1 MLWDTKHH
9 GRPASRTCAG
19 IRDGGGR
26 GLALAAV
33 HVKERHMPS
42 TFDPYALRWQAGA
55 GPIAT
60 PHDLIVPNVIEQTPR
75 GERGMDIYSRL
86 LKERIIFIGTP
97 IDDTVANLVVAQLL
111 FLQSEDATKDI
122 SIYIN
127 SPGGSIYAGLAI
139 YDTMQYLKPDVS
151 TFCMG
156 MAMSMGAVLL
166 AAGSKGKRYALP
178 NSTILIHQPLGGAEG
193 QATDIEITAREI
205 IRLRTA
211 LYDILVKHTGQTM
224 ERIKLDSD
232 RNFYMTADTAK
243 EYGIVDDILVPSVE
257 EVAATR

>member
-1 MLWDTKHH
+1 M
-9 GRPASRTCAG
+9 ASR
-19 IRDGGGR
+19 
-26 GLALAAV
+26 
-33 HVKERHMPS
+33 
-42 TFDPYALRWQAGA
+42 FDPYALRWQAGV

-60 PHDLIVPNVIEQTPR
+60 PNDLLVPNVIEQTPR

-97 IDDTVANLVVAQLL
+97 IDDHVANLVVAQLL
-111 FLQSEDATKDI
+111 FLSSEDATKDI

-139 YDTMQYLKPDVS
+139 YDTFQHLKCDVS
-151 TFCMG
+151 TVCMG

-166 AAGSKGKRYALP
+166 AAGAKGKRFALP

-205 IRLRTA
+205 IRLRDS
-211 LYDILVKHTGQTM
+211 LYNILVKHTGQSM
-224 ERIKLDSD
+224 DRIKQDSD
-232 RNFYMTADTAK
+232 RNFYMKAEDALK
-243 EYGIVDDILVPSVE
+243 YGIVDEILTPSE
-257 EVAATR
+257 TPALTS

>member
-1 MLWDTKHH
+1 
-9 GRPASRTCAG
+9 
-19 IRDGGGR
+19 
-26 GLALAAV
+26 
-33 HVKERHMPS
+33 MPS
-42 TFDPYALRWQAGA
+42 KFDPYALTWQAGSS
-55 GPIAT
+55 PIAT
-60 PHDLIVPNVIEQTPR
+60 PRDLIVPNVIEQTPR

-97 IDDTVANLVVAQLL
+97 IDDNVANLVVAQLL

-166 AAGSKGKRYALP
+166 AGGTKGKRYALP

-232 RNFYMTADTAK
+232 RNFYMTPQMAK
-243 EYGIVDDILVPSVE
+243 EYGLVDDILVPSTE
-257 EVAATR
+257 EAALTR

>member
-1 MLWDTKHH
+1 
-9 GRPASRTCAG
+9 
-19 IRDGGGR
+19 
-26 GLALAAV
+26 
-33 HVKERHMPS
+33 
-42 TFDPYALRWQAGA
+42 
-55 GPIAT
+55 
-60 PHDLIVPNVIEQTPR
+60 
-75 GERGMDIYSRL
+75 MDIYSRL

-97 IDDTVANLVVAQLL
+97 IDDNVANLVVAQLL

-166 AAGSKGKRYALP
+166 AGGTKGKRYALP

-232 RNFYMTADTAK
+232 RNFYMTPQMAK
-243 EYGIVDDILVPSVE
+243 EYGL
-257 EVAATR
+257 